1 MRRSLSRYRLVRGGF
16 LYWTARITPL
26 LCLAILLGLFI
37 IEIPMVQPA
46 VAATQEPEPAMEIV
60 EVREVQLKPAFDV
73 PLEPALLD
81 HVLVTAEEYDLE
93 PELILAVIRKESNF
107 NVDAIGDNGASF
119 GLMQIQP
126 RWWSGLAAD
135 IGCEDFTTDPYQ
147 NITLGS
153 AIIRRKLNS
162 GKGVEWAIMAYNG
175 GDPDANAKRKEG
187 RITQHTALVMKYYE
201 EYCNERQN

>member
-1 MRRSLSRYRLVRGGF
+1 MRRNLSRYRLVRGGF
-16 LYWTARITPL
+16 LYWAIRIMPL

-37 IEIPMVQPA
+37 LEIPMVQPT
-46 VAATQEPEPAMEIV
+46 VATAQTVEPSF
-60 EVREVQLKPAFDV
+60 EVIQVAEEELKPAFDV
-73 PLEPALLD
+73 PLEPELLD

-107 NVDAIGDNGASF
+107 HTDALGDNGASY

-126 RWWSGLAAD
+126 RWWSGLARE
-135 IGCEDFTTDPYQ
+135 IGCEDFMTDPYQ

-187 RITQHTALVMKYYE
+187 RITEHTAIVMKYYE